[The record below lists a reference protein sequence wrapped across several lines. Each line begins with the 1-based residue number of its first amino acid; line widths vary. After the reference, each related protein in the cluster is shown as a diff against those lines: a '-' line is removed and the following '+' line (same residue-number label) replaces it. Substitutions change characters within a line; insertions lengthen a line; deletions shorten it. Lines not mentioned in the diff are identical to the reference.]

1 KRPIANDFNI
11 FVRLRAMGD
20 RPSYGDGIAGIDV
33 FIYRDNQL
41 ANAIAII
48 KNALHGVPGFL
59 VIALFQTDDDVR
71 PEIDQWLHKMDLAHG
86 IQSPV
91 DEKAFDQGGHAHR
104 FDFGAFAGRHLADD
118 GNPDGILSVGDAL

>member
-1 KRPIANDFNI
+1 MRRHHAYRRRSKRPIAYHFDI
-11 FVRLRAMGD
+11 LVRLRAMGN

-48 KNALHGVPGFL
+48 KNSLHGVPWFL
-59 VIALFQTDDDVR
+59 IIALLQTDNDIG
-71 PEIDQWLHKMDLAHG
+71 PKIDQWFHKMDLAHG

-91 DEKAFDQGGHAHR
+91 DEKTFD
-104 FDFGAFAGRHLADD
+104 
-118 GNPDGILSVGDAL
+118 